1 MKYFQNIIKCIGM
14 ITATITALFGIVKEN
29 VKEEYKNNINK
40 EKENL
45 WKKTIN

>member
-1 MKYFQNIIKCIGM
+1 M

-40 EKENL
+40 EKENP